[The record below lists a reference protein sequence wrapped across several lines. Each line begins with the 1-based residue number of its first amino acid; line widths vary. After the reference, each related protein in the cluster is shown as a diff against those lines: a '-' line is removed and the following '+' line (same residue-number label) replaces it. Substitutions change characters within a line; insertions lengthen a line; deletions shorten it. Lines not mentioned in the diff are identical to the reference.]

1 MRPQRGATP
10 TYVPTRKN
18 VFYLFRKRERGRE
31 WGCVCVCEAC
41 GWLCSDAYNA
51 LELRNTPSLP
61 PSLPSSAMSRGSA
74 IVLRSC
80 YHSTFDIYLY
90 NKKRTI
96 DVVVI
101 GGVGVG
107 VSEQA
112 SAQLVA
118 KADFGKNKKL
128 AKAKRRRRRL
138 SYRTL
143 ELTTAR
149 KTVGKGLQL
158 HSNQKMH
165 WNDIVM
171 PITRCP

>member
-1 MRPQRGATP
+1 MRPQRGTTP

-107 VSEQA
+107 VSEQT